1 MQLFSINFKSI
12 TIISLLL
19 CAALISSF
27 VTTHRRT
34 ITIRFRNKVGSQE
47 LVLFN
52 QSYTNPFGEPITVTR
67 FKYYVSHIRIGGAG
81 QKERTLSDKTFLIDE
96 ADSASKTLVFT
107 TDVGAPQ
114 SLSFELGVDSI
125 LNVSGVQTGD
135 LDPLKGMFW
144 TWNSGYIFAKME
156 GVSDSAHA
164 PAHSFTWDVGGFQSP
179 ANASRTVQLS
189 LSAEAAAASNPVI
202 VIDADLL
209 KWFNAKHTLKIS
221 QHPFCH
227 QPGNLAMQ
235 IADNYAGMFSV
246 AL

>member
-1 MQLFSINFKSI
+1 MYSINSKSI
-12 TIISLLL
+12 TVISLLL
-19 CAALISSF
+19 CMALISSF
-27 VTTHRRT
+27 VISPTHRRT
-34 ITIRFRNKVGSQE
+34 VTIRFRNKVGSQE

-52 QSYTNPFGEPITVTR
+52 KTYTNSFGEPITITR
-67 FKYYVSHIRIGGAG
+67 FKYYVSHIRVAGSG
-81 QKERTLSDKTFLIDE
+81 QKERTLSHKTFLIDE

-107 TDVGAPQ
+107 DDGTAFQ
-114 SLSFELGVDSI
+114 TLSFQIGVDSI

-164 PAHSFTWDVGGFQSP
+164 PAHSFSWDIGGYKSP
-179 ANASRTVQLS
+179 SNVTRTIQLTVP
-189 LSAEAAAASNPVI
+189 AELTAASKPVI

-209 KWFNAKHTLKIS
+209 KWFNASHAVKIS
-221 QHPFCH
+221 EHPFCH
-227 QPGNLAMQ
+227 QTGTLAMQ
-235 IADNYAGMFSV
+235 IADNYANMFSV

>member
-1 MQLFSINFKSI
+1 MFSINFKSI
-12 TIISLLL
+12 TIIGLLL
-19 CAALISSF
+19 GMALISSF
-27 VTTHRRT
+27 IPGKLCHTV
-34 ITIRFRNKVGSQE
+34 TIRFRHKAGSQE

-52 QSYTNPFGEPITVTR
+52 KTYTNPFGEPITITR
-67 FKYYVSHIRIGGAG
+67 FKYYISHIRVGGAG
-81 QKERTLSDKTFLIDE
+81 QKERILSGKTFLIDE

-107 TDVGAPQ
+107 TDAAAFQ
-114 SLSFELGVDSI
+114 TLSFEIGVDSI

-164 PAHSFTWDVGGFQSP
+164 PAHSFSWDVGGYKSPSP
-179 ANASRTVQLS
+179 AARTVQLTLPAE
-189 LSAEAAAASNPVI
+189 LSAASNPVI

-209 KWFNAKHTLKIS
+209 KWFNTTHAIKIS

-227 QPGNLAMQ
+227 QAGNLAMQ
-235 IADNYAGMFSV
+235 IADNYANMFSV